1 MAEKKKAGE
10 RTIRQVAAL
19 YKNTLGGNIMRFVF
33 ETGKLE
39 LDSQDLLT
47 GAAFLINLVSEVINS
62 VDVTIDLERANEALV
77 DDDDEILEAPDERIL
92 VAVIEPG
99 SPLQI
104 MEHEDAEDVIAE
116 FENDDLTMFN
126 PELGLLVSVSNAH
139 VLKIKDSTYLTGS
152 TRGVVYYVNDRGD
165 IISLEGDDFY
175 EIQKYLTENTVE
187 LLTDKE
193 GKTVPAI
200 RLK

>member
-62 VDVTIDLERANEALV
+62 VDLTIDLERANEAPT

-92 VAVIEPG
+92 VAV
-99 SPLQI
+99 S
-104 MEHEDAEDVIAE
+104 
-116 FENDDLTMFN
+116 
-126 PELGLLVSVSNAH
+126 
-139 VLKIKDSTYLTGS
+139 
-152 TRGVVYYVNDRGD
+152 RGCNCR
-165 IISLEGDDFY
+165 I
-175 EIQKYLTENTVE
+175 
-187 LLTDKE
+187 
-193 GKTVPAI
+193 
-200 RLK
+200 

>member
-1 MAEKKKAGE
+1 
-10 RTIRQVAAL
+10 
-19 YKNTLGGNIMRFVF
+19 MRFVF

-62 VDVTIDLERANEALV
+62 VDLTIDLERANEAPV

-104 MEHEDAEDVIAE
+104 MEYEDAEMTSRCSIR
-116 FENDDLTMFN
+116 N
-126 PELGLLVSVSNAH
+126 SVCWSA
-139 VLKIKDSTYLTGS
+139 
-152 TRGVVYYVNDRGD
+152 
-165 IISLEGDDFY
+165 
-175 EIQKYLTENTVE
+175 
-187 LLTDKE
+187 
-193 GKTVPAI
+193 
-200 RLK
+200 

>member
-1 MAEKKKAGE
+1 
-10 RTIRQVAAL
+10 
-19 YKNTLGGNIMRFVF
+19 
-33 ETGKLE
+33 
-39 LDSQDLLT
+39 
-47 GAAFLINLVSEVINS
+47 
-62 VDVTIDLERANEALV
+62 
-77 DDDDEILEAPDERIL
+77 
-92 VAVIEPG
+92 
-99 SPLQI
+99 
-104 MEHEDAEDVIAE
+104 
-116 FENDDLTMFN
+116 MFN

-187 LLTDKE
+187 LLTNKE
-193 GKTVPAI
+193 GETVPAI

>member
-1 MAEKKKAGE
+1 
-10 RTIRQVAAL
+10 
-19 YKNTLGGNIMRFVF
+19 MRFVF

-62 VDVTIDLERANEALV
+62 VDVTIDLERANEAPI

-104 MEHEDAEDVIAE
+104 MEYEDAEDVIAE

-152 TRGVVYYVNDRGD
+152 TRGVVYYVNDSGD

-187 LLTDKE
+187 LLTNKE
-193 GKTVPAI
+193 GETVPAI